1 MRKALVIG
9 GGNTAMNAA
18 RTARRLT
25 GAPVTVV
32 YRRTR
37 SEMPAIEEE
46 RRLLFEEGNLLEE
59 LASPVRVLVKDGR
72 VAGLKCKR
80 NALDKADLN
89 GRRTPVPTGEKFV
102 LDADS
107 IVIAIGQ
114 SPNRE
119 LFADGS
125 IALRRNGSVIT
136 THEDRTSRSGI
147 YAGGDLISGPDI
159 VIRACA
165 SLDRKSVV

>member
-1 MRKALVIG
+1 MELLDATMDGTRPDLSRKTLVIG
-9 GGNTAMNAA
+9 GGNTAMDAA

-72 VAGLKCKR
+72 VAGLECER
-80 NALDKADLN
+80 NALGEADLD

-107 IVIAIGQ
+107 IVIAIAERSEERRVGKECRSRW
-114 SPNRE
+114 SPY
-119 LFADGS
+119 
-125 IALRRNGSVIT
+125 
-136 THEDRTSRSGI
+136 H
-147 YAGGDLISGPDI
+147 
-159 VIRACA
+159 
-165 SLDRKSVV
+165 

>member
-1 MRKALVIG
+1 M
-9 GGNTAMNAA
+9 
-18 RTARRLT
+18 
-25 GAPVTVV
+25 TVV

-72 VAGLKCKR
+72 VAGLECER
-80 NALDKADLN
+80 NALGEADLD

-114 SPNRE
+114 SPDRE
-119 LFADGS
+119 L
-125 IALRRNGSVIT
+125 LT
-136 THEDRTSRSGI
+136 T
-147 YAGGDLISGPDI
+147 
-159 VIRACA
+159 
-165 SLDRKSVV
+165 DRKSVV